1 MSWFGNAL
9 VWMGFRAK
17 YGLILEDRLDTD
29 IATLVIPVTSVPLE
43 IPDVFGNSVR
53 QSKLGQ
59 IMDQVNKDVLHIV

>member
-29 IATLVIPVTSVPLE
+29 IATISSVCITDLLVGHLVYTVSLDLLIIWP
-43 IPDVFGNSVR
+43 
-53 QSKLGQ
+53 
-59 IMDQVNKDVLHIV
+59 